1 MAPLPAD
8 RVNQAFPF
16 EVTGL
21 DHAGPLYCCDLPR
34 KKFWVLLFTCAV
46 VRAVHI
52 ELVESLS
59 TPETVLALR
68 RLAARRGLP
77 QTLYSDNAKGFIA
90 SPVELQKQF
99 GPVAPKWKFIVPLSP
114 WFGGWWERLIRSI
127 KTALRK
133 TVGARCLTR
142 GGLETTLHEVE
153 ACVNSRPLTFVST
166 EPDIDNPLTP
176 SHFLLGHGRGY
187 YSRGP
192 EPLPVAS
199 TQDLS
204 RRYELRKS

>member
-1 MAPLPAD
+1 MDYIGLRRIAKRVKKACISCQRQDGPACSQPMAPLPAD

-16 EVTGL
+16 EVAGL
-21 DHAGPLYCCDLPR
+21 DHAGPLYCCDLLR

-90 SPVELQKQF
+90 SPV
-99 GPVAPKWKFIVPLSP
+99 
-114 WFGGWWERLIRSI
+114 
-127 KTALRK
+127 
-133 TVGARCLTR
+133 
-142 GGLETTLHEVE
+142 
-153 ACVNSRPLTFVST
+153 
-166 EPDIDNPLTP
+166 
-176 SHFLLGHGRGY
+176 
-187 YSRGP
+187 
-192 EPLPVAS
+192 
-199 TQDLS
+199 
-204 RRYELRKS
+204 